1 VPDVSSAADVLKKF
15 KTIKTLPH
23 IAIQLTQMFS
33 DSRTSVRDI
42 EEVIRFDPTLVLR
55 VLKLINSA
63 YYGLRHKVSSI
74 ADAIVYLGL
83 DILRNMV
90 VLEAVKDLI
99 EKDVAGTR
107 FSREKLWIHS
117 AVVGITN
124 QMISERIFK
133 IKGDNAFLC
142 GILHDIG
149 IIVEDQVVPGMF
161 EKYMSDE
168 ACMQMPL
175 VEFERQTLGTDHAE
189 IGYLLCKEW
198 KLPALVC
205 ESIRNHHR
213 DPAAF
218 SLDNPSVTIQLSEY
232 LASKLDYS
240 AMQNQDVI
248 VPPVL
253 RQHMVENISE
263 YKVILMDL
271 PEEIAKARS
280 IYQLDGETA

>member
-1 VPDVSSAADVLKKF
+1 
-15 KTIKTLPH
+15 
-23 IAIQLTQMFS
+23 MFS

-42 EEVIRFDPTLVLR
+42 EEVIRLDPTLVLR

-63 YYGLRHKVSSI
+63 YYGLRQKVSSI

-99 EKDVAGTR
+99 EKDVSGAR
-107 FSREKLWIHS
+107 FSREKLWMHS

-142 GILHDIG
+142 GILHDVG

-161 EKYMSDE
+161 DTYMTDE
-168 ACMQMPL
+168 TFRQMPL
-175 VEFERQTLGTDHAE
+175 VEFERQTLGTDHSE

-198 KLPALVC
+198 KLPVPVC

-218 SLDNPSVTIQLSEY
+218 SLDDPSVTIQLSEY

-280 IYQLDGETA
+280 IYQLDGESA